1 MLPELHPGDAGALLF
16 DWDGTLVDTQRA
28 NYLAMAGALAEED
41 VRLDQEWFDARTG
54 LSSAEMVRLLA
65 HEGGLRLRRSVEE
78 IVADRDERFLRTAHE
93 IRVHPEIEAV
103 VSSFHGRLPMAV
115 ASGGARK
122 VIETTLSRLPIRHR
136 FGALVTRDDV
146 ERGKPA
152 PDIFLR
158 AAKLLGVPPHR
169 CTVYED
175 SDEGIA
181 AAHAADMAVIDVR
194 PLTRGPGGSAA

>member
-16 DWDGTLVDTQRA
+16 DWDGTLVDSQRA
-28 NYLAMAGALAEED
+28 NYVALAGALAEEG
-41 VRLDQEWFDARTG
+41 VQLDQEWFDARTG

-65 HEGGLRLRRSVEE
+65 REGGLTLRRPVEE

-115 ASGGARK
+115 ASGGARR
-122 VIETTLSRLPIRHR
+122 VIEMTLRHLPIRHR
-136 FGALVTRDDV
+136 FGTVVTRDDV

-158 AAKLLGVPPHR
+158 AAKLIGIPPNR

-181 AAHAADMAVIDVR
+181 AAQAAGMAIIDVR
-194 PLTRGPGGSAA
+194 PLTGRPSGTSA